1 VDADDETWGF
11 RKWEFDCLEAYAEQT
26 NVGLRIVEIRAHG
39 ESFWFVPDAVENWEE
54 ERWEYS
60 LRLWRP
66 DDAGVEFQEDLKR
79 WSYEGWRSGLALVL
93 GGAEKEHL
101 RPQKGIHFM
110 FIISDVILL
119 TDVDVV
125 LQQKFSVRNDI
136 GHSH

>member
-1 VDADDETWGF
+1 
-11 RKWEFDCLEAYAEQT
+11 
-26 NVGLRIVEIRAHG
+26 
-39 ESFWFVPDAVENWEE
+39 
-54 ERWEYS
+54 
-60 LRLWRP
+60 
-66 DDAGVEFQEDLKR
+66 
-79 WSYEGWRSGLALVL
+79 VL